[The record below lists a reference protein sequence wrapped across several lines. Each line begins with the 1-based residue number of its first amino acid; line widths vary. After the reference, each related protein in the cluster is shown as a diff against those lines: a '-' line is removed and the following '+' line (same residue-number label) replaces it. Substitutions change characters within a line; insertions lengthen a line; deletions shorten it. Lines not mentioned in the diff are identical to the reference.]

1 MTKGELIRRK
11 KLWLILVL
19 AVFVALMTAPT
30 NGLAQR
36 HDDDRGRGPSCHQKC
51 DRNYHCENRL
61 CLLQTVLMDITFSAQ

>member
-1 MTKGELIRRK
+1 MRK

-36 HDDDRGRGPSCHQKC
+36 HDDDRGRGPS
-51 DRNYHCENRL
+51 
-61 CLLQTVLMDITFSAQ
+61 A